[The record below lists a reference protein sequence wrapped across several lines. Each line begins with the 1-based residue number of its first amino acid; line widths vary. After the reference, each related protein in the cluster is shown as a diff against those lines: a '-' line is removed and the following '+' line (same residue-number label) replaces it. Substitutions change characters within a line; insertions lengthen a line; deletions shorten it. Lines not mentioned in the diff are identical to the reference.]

1 MDFVLHG
8 IGPVFEKGMEVSM
21 GYEKK
26 MADEF
31 AAVPKSSPEHAAAK
45 AAYNR
50 GCVDRQSGSF
60 SMGW

>member
-1 MDFVLHG
+1 
-8 IGPVFEKGMEVSM
+8 M

-31 AAVPKSSPEHAAAK
+31 AAVPKSSPGYAAAK
-45 AAYNR
+45 TAYNQ
-50 GCVDRQSGSF
+50 GCVDRQFGSF